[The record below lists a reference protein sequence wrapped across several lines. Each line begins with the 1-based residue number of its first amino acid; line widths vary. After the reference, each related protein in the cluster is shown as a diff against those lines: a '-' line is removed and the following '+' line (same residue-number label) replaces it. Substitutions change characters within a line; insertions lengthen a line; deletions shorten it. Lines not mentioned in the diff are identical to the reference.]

1 MATIY
6 SKTADGQ
13 HEIETRARRLTPRT
27 RSTLILVDGKRSDA
41 ELAKLVQQADETLQA
56 LLEQGLIEVAAT
68 APSKSSSRHEG
79 PDSGPGPLSEPGPSS
94 LPSTAMAKVEF
105 EASRREAVR
114 AINDLLGPEAEM
126 LALRIERAG
135 DELQLRAALERAVA
149 YIANARGGGAA
160 TQFAAKFL
168 IGQ

>member
-13 HEIETRARRLTPRT
+13 NEIETRARRLTPRA
-27 RSTLILVDGKRSDA
+27 RSALILVDGKRSDA
-41 ELAKLVQQADETLQA
+41 ELGKLIQQADETLKA
-56 LLEQGLIEVAAT
+56 LLEQGLIEAIAA
-68 APSKSSSRHEG
+68 APSRSSAKDE
-79 PDSGPGPLSEPGPSS
+79 GPSS
-94 LPSTAMAKVEF
+94 VSGPASAPSPALAMVEF
-105 EASRREAVR
+105 EATRRDAVR
-114 AINDLLGPEAEM
+114 AINDLLGPEAET
-126 LALRIERAG
+126 LALKIERAG

-160 TQFAAKFL
+160 AQFAAKFL

>member
-1 MATIY
+1 MATTY
-6 SKTADGQ
+6 TKTADGQ
-13 HEIETRARRLTPRT
+13 HEIETRARRLTPRA
-27 RSTLILVDGKRSDA
+27 RSTLILVDGKRTDA
-41 ELAKLVQQADETLQA
+41 ELGKLVQQAEETLQA
-56 LLEQGLIEVAAT
+56 LLEQGLIEVVAT
-68 APSKSSSRHEG
+68 FSSRSSPKDEGPASIPGPASAPS
-79 PDSGPGPLSEPGPSS
+79 P
-94 LPSTAMAKVEF
+94 AMAIVEF
-105 EASRREAVR
+105 ESTRRDAVR

-126 LALRIERAG
+126 LALKIERAT

>member
-13 HEIETRARRLTPRT
+13 NEIETRARRLTPRA
-27 RSTLILVDGKRSDA
+27 RSALILVDGKRSDA
-41 ELAKLVQQADETLQA
+41 ELGKLVQQADEMLKS
-56 LLEQGLIEVAAT
+56 LLEQGLIEAIAT
-68 APSKSSSRHEG
+68 APSRSSAKDE
-79 PDSGPGPLSEPGPSS
+79 GPSS
-94 LPSTAMAKVEF
+94 VPGPASAPSPALAMVEF
-105 EASRREAVR
+105 EATRRDAVR
-114 AINDLLGPEAEM
+114 AINDLLGPDAET
-126 LALRIERAG
+126 LALKIERAS

-168 IGQ
+168 IGH

>member
-13 HEIETRARRLTPRT
+13 NEIETRARRLTPRA
-27 RSTLILVDGKRSDA
+27 RSALILVDGKRSNV
-41 ELAKLVQQADETLQA
+41 ELGKLVQQADETLQA
-56 LLEQGLIEVAAT
+56 LLEQGLIEVVATVSSRSAAKDEGPT
-68 APSKSSSRHEG
+68 SVPGPASAPS
-79 PDSGPGPLSEPGPSS
+79 PAL
-94 LPSTAMAKVEF
+94 AMVEF
-105 EASRREAVR
+105 EATRRDAVR
-114 AINDLLGPEAEM
+114 AINDLLGPEAET
-126 LALRIERAG
+126 LALKIERAS
-135 DELQLRAALERAVA
+135 DELQLRSALERAVA

>member
-13 HEIETRARRLTPRT
+13 HEIETRARRISPRA
-27 RSTLILVDGKRSDA
+27 RSTLILVDGKRTDT
-41 ELAKLVQQADETLQA
+41 ELGKLVQQAEETLQA
-56 LLEQGLIEVAAT
+56 LLEQGLIEVTAT
-68 APSKSSSRHEG
+68 TSSRSAPKEEGPASVPGPASAPS
-79 PDSGPGPLSEPGPSS
+79 PAL
-94 LPSTAMAKVEF
+94 AMVEF
-105 EASRREAVR
+105 EAVRRDAVR
-114 AINDLLGPEAEM
+114 AINDLLGPEAET
-126 LALRIERAG
+126 LALKIERAT

>member
-13 HEIETRARRLTPRT
+13 HEIETRARRISPRA
-27 RSTLILVDGKRSDA
+27 RSTLILVDGKRTDA
-41 ELAKLVQQADETLQA
+41 ELGKLVQQAEETLQA
-56 LLEQGLIEVAAT
+56 LLEQGLIEVTAT
-68 APSKSSSRHEG
+68 TSSRSAPKEEGPASVPGPASAPS
-79 PDSGPGPLSEPGPSS
+79 PAL
-94 LPSTAMAKVEF
+94 AMVEF
-105 EASRREAVR
+105 EAVRRDAVR
-114 AINDLLGPEAEM
+114 AINDLLGPEAET
-126 LALRIERAG
+126 LALKIERAT

>member
-13 HEIETRARRLTPRT
+13 HEIETRARRISPRS
-27 RSTLILVDGKRSDA
+27 RSTLILVDGKRTDA
-41 ELAKLVQQADETLQA
+41 ELGKLVQQAEETLQA
-56 LLEQGLIEVAAT
+56 LLEQGLIEVTAT
-68 APSKSSSRHEG
+68 TSSRSAPKEEGPASVPGPASAPS
-79 PDSGPGPLSEPGPSS
+79 PAL
-94 LPSTAMAKVEF
+94 AMVEF
-105 EASRREAVR
+105 EAVRRDAVR
-114 AINDLLGPEAEM
+114 AINDLLGPEAET
-126 LALRIERAG
+126 LALKIERAT

>member
-13 HEIETRARRLTPRT
+13 HEIETRARRITPRA
-27 RSTLILVDGKRSDA
+27 RSLLILVDGKRSDS
-41 ELAKLVQQADETLQA
+41 ELGKLVQQADETLKS
-56 LLEQGLIEVAAT
+56 LLEQGLIEAT
-68 APSKSSSRHEG
+68 ATTSSRSAPREEG
-79 PDSGPGPLSEPGPSS
+79 PASVPGPASAPSPA
-94 LPSTAMAKVEF
+94 LAIVEF
-105 EASRREAVR
+105 ESTRRDAVR

-126 LALRIERAG
+126 LALKIERAT

>member
-13 HEIETRARRLTPRT
+13 NEIETRARRLTPRA
-27 RSTLILVDGKRSDA
+27 RSTLILVDGKRSSV
-41 ELAKLVQQADETLQA
+41 ELGKLVQQADETLQA
-56 LLEQGLIEVAAT
+56 LLEQGLIEAVATVPSRST
-68 APSKSSSRHEG
+68 AK
-79 PDSGPGPLSEPGPSS
+79 DDGPSS
-94 LPSTAMAKVEF
+94 LPGPASAPSPALAMVEF
-105 EASRREAVR
+105 EATRRDAVR

-126 LALRIERAG
+126 LALKIERAT
-135 DELQLRAALERAVA
+135 DELQLRASLERAVA